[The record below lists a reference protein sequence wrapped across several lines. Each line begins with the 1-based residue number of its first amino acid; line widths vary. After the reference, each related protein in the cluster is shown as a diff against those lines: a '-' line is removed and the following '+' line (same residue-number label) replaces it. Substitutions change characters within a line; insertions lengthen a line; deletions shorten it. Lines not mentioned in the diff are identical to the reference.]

1 MKDRIVH
8 AAEECF
14 VKYGIKGTTM
24 ERIAEKMH
32 VSKRT
37 LYEFF
42 PDEASLLR
50 DCLKERMESS
60 LAALR
65 AEIAASGSLES
76 ILRIN
81 DSVFVFFELPGPAVR
96 REFARSV
103 SVRRALV
110 EEYRKPLADLMKRCL
125 QQAKHDGF
133 ISADTDDDKVF
144 VLFETLPVTFPDTET
159 DAGVRYEA
167 FAYAVRTCLAG
178 ICTERGRSELNKII
192 NNDRK

>member
-1 MKDRIVH
+1 MKDRIVR
-8 AAEECF
+8 AAEDCF
-14 VKYGIKGTTM
+14 VEYGIKGTTM

-42 PDEASLLR
+42 PDKASLLR

-81 DSVFVFFELPGPAVR
+81 DSVFAFFELPGPAVR

-103 SVRRALV
+103 SVRRA
-110 EEYRKPLADLMKRCL
+110 RWKSIASRW
-125 QQAKHDGF
+125 Q
-133 ISADTDDDKVF
+133 
-144 VLFETLPVTFPDTET
+144 TL
-159 DAGVRYEA
+159 
-167 FAYAVRTCLAG
+167 
-178 ICTERGRSELNKII
+178 
-192 NNDRK
+192 

>member
-1 MKDRIVH
+1 MKDRIVR
-8 AAEECF
+8 AAEDCF
-14 VKYGIKGTTM
+14 VEYGIKGTTM

-65 AEIAASGSLES
+65 AEIATSGSLEP

-81 DSVFVFFELPGPAVR
+81 DSVFAFFELPGPAAR

-110 EEYRKPLADLMKRCL
+110 EEYRKPLADLMKGCL
-125 QQAKHDGF
+125 QQA
-133 ISADTDDDKVF
+133 
-144 VLFETLPVTFPDTET
+144 
-159 DAGVRYEA
+159 
-167 FAYAVRTCLAG
+167 
-178 ICTERGRSELNKII
+178 
-192 NNDRK
+192 